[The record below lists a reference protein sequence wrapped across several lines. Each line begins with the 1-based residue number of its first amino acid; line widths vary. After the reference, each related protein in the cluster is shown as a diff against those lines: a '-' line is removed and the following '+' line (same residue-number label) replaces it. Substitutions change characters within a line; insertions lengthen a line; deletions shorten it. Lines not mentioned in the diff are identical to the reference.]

1 MTTTFGK
8 KALTA
13 APPAAK
19 PAFGRKAA
27 PQPVS
32 RSYSPPKAAASA
44 DPLAFLQSPPKS
56 PPKPAQVQPV
66 KAETVKPPRPQG
78 PSEAYAGKPVWGRR
92 VLARLVDEFG
102 VWFLI
107 SLASGG
113 GLMKAV
119 NTYIVAD
126 TGSAAEVAASVE
138 ILGYAMVFMVLQS
151 VYNIAMEASSKQA
164 TLGKMM
170 VGAVVTARDGS
181 KPGLGSII
189 MRNTVGRFV
198 SNIIPFYAGYLMGLF
213 SDERRCMH
221 DMMSGTVVRRR
232 AGAPAAQNYSEVFA

>member
-8 KALTA
+8 KTLTA
-13 APPAAK
+13 PPPAAK
-19 PAFGRKAA
+19 PAFGRKTS
-27 PQPVS
+27 PQPVN
-32 RSYSPPKAAASA
+32 RGYSAPKAGATA
-44 DPLAFLQSPPKS
+44 DPLAFLQSS
-56 PPKPAQVQPV
+56 PKPAPV
-66 KAETVKPPRPQG
+66 KAAKAETVKPPRPQG

-107 SLASGG
+107 SLVSGG
-113 GLMKAV
+113 GLLKAV
-119 NTYIVAD
+119 STYIVAD
-126 TGSAAEVAASVE
+126 AGSPLEVAASVE
-138 ILGYAMVFMVLQS
+138 ILGYAVIFMVFQS

-170 VGAVVTARDGS
+170 VGAVVTTRDGS
-181 KPGLGSII
+181 KPGLGSIV

-198 SNIIPFYAGYLMGLF
+198 SNVMPFYAGYVMGLF

-232 AGAPAAQNYSEVFA
+232 VPAQSAHNYGEVFA